1 MMDAYRAARGA
12 RQWSVVLASALCMSC
27 TGATDG
33 IIARSALLSIVA
45 SGPRNARVLRLDA
58 APGVRINAR
67 LLPVLALGDGTRVSF
82 TSDALD
88 ADSSY
93 FAASPT
99 ATVRSTRATRGTLL
113 ASVCPASARVCL
125 QEKLDVDLR

>member
-1 MMDAYRAARGA
+1 MMDAYRVARGA
-12 RQWSVVLASALCMSC
+12 RQCIVVLAGALCVSC
-27 TGATDG
+27 HPVTDG
-33 IIARSALLSIVA
+33 VIARSELLTVVA
-45 SGPRNARVLRLDA
+45 SGPRSARVLRLDA
-58 APGVRINAR
+58 APGARINAR
-67 LLPVLALGDGTRVSF
+67 LLPVLELRDGTRVSF

-125 QEKLDVDLR
+125 QAKLDVELR